1 MMYKENWEEA
11 REKWTNYWKHQN
23 TGRPLMCVIA
33 RKPEI
38 EKYSDGK
45 PAQGGCMDVICQGN
59 IITCRKN

>member
-45 PAQGGCMDVICQGN
+45 PAQGGCMDVI
-59 IITCRKN
+59 